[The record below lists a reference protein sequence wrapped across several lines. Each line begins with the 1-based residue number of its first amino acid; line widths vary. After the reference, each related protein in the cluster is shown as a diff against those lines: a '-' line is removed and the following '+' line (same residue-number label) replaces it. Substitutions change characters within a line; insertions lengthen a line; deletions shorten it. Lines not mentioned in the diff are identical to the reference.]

1 MKLFRTL
8 LALLGL
14 WIVLNIG
21 LYAFVFPHPPRLDA
35 TCKTLQD
42 GRLVSSR
49 PCSRAEYQYKRILY
63 AEGVLFGLTALGTY
77 LVNRRKEPDQFIQGE
92 ATLGLVLG
100 LVAIPALLLVGGGAV
115 LAVFAILC
123 SADALR
129 RIKGQDLPG
138 GGRGVKVRAVL
149 GIVFSGIALLL
160 LAAYLIAIIP
170 HHGLGQIILVLRS
183 IPLPR

>member
-14 WIVLNIG
+14 WIVLNIA
-21 LYAFVFPHPPRLDA
+21 LYAFVFPHPARLDA
-35 TCKTLQD
+35 TCKTLQG

-49 PCSRAEYQYKRILY
+49 PCSRAEYQYKRILIG
-63 AEGVLFGLTALGTY
+63 EGVLFGLAALATY
-77 LVNRRKEPDQFIQGE
+77 SVARRKDPDQHIRGE

-100 LVAIPALLLVGGGAV
+100 LVAIPALLLVGAGAV
-115 LAVFAILC
+115 LAVFSILC
-123 SADALR
+123 GTDVLR
-129 RIKGQDLPG
+129 RIKALDLPG

-149 GIVFSGIALLL
+149 GIVFSVIALLL
-160 LAAYLIAIIP
+160 LATYLIAIIP
-170 HHGLGQIILVLRS
+170 HHGLYQIILVLRS

>member
-14 WIVLNIG
+14 WIVLNIA
-21 LYAFVFPHPPRLDA
+21 LYAFVFPHPPKLDA

-49 PCSRAEYQYKRILY
+49 PCSRAEYQYRRILIG
-63 AEGVLFGLTALGTY
+63 EGVLFGLAALAAYSVG
-77 LVNRRKEPDQFIQGE
+77 RRQDLDQVIQGE

-100 LVAIPALLLVGGGAV
+100 LVAIPALLLVGAGAV
-115 LAVFAILC
+115 LAAFSILC
-123 SADALR
+123 GADVLR
-129 RIKGQDLPG
+129 QVKVLDLPNA
-138 GGRGVKVRAVL
+138 GRGVRTRAIL
-149 GIVFSGIALLL
+149 GIVFSGIALVLL
-160 LAAYLIAIIP
+160 VTYLIAIIP
-170 HHGLGQIILVLRS
+170 HHGLRQIILVLRS